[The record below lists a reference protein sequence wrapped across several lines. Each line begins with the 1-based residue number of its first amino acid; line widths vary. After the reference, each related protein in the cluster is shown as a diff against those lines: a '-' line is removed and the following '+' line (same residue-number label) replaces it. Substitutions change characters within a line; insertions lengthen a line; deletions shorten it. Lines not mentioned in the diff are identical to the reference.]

1 MSFYL
6 IKQYL
11 SLGLSVYGIYEMNFG
26 YEYLPS
32 LLCGYFFL
40 DIFVHKKTEI
50 FFHHLISFI
59 LSYYFYLSQKNNTL
73 DQVLEIVNLGVC
85 MEYSNIFLFL
95 KNIFDES
102 NVNSNFKLINE
113 LCFVISF
120 IYFRIIKEY
129 YFIKNNDFTKLYNVF
144 GDQSYLIFITIY
156 SFFLLNLYWFVI
168 ILKKIY
174 KKILKNR
181 IIDSIIYSEY
191 FLVYANLFNPIYIL
205 IKNLYD
211 FKWYYYFDTLGIV
224 FLSIINVLY
233 HNMHIFKLVYNN
245 NRFIYQR
252 FINYNNFRLKIF
264 NTRYFFYIIT
274 FCIHIDKLILLVYVF
289 FSFLIHTIVIS
300 NLEYLYEYNFRNTNQ
315 IKKYN
320 IINLIPVFFNVF
332 LCSIYFD
339 KYVIEN
345 LLICYLLFLVEYIKP
360 FYNQND
366 TLSWFLLNTNDI
378 YLINSYRN

>member
-1 MSFYL
+1 
-6 IKQYL
+6 
-11 SLGLSVYGIYEMNFG
+11 
-26 YEYLPS
+26 
-32 LLCGYFFL
+32 
-40 DIFVHKKTEI
+40 
-50 FFHHLISFI
+50 
-59 LSYYFYLSQKNNTL
+59 
-73 DQVLEIVNLGVC
+73 
-85 MEYSNIFLFL
+85 LFL

-233 HNMHIFKLVYNN
+233 HNMHLFKLVYNN

-252 FINYNNFRLKIF
+252 FISYSNFRLKIF

-274 FCIHIDKLILLVYVF
+274 FCIHIDKLILFVYVF